1 MSRKKKVAIIVG
13 TVIVAAAAVIA
24 GVFVWKG
31 RAGGNGDSQDKVY
44 VEKVAHVM
52 SQNSGV
58 TNRYSGVV
66 EPQEMLEVKKDA
78 EREVKEVF
86 VSVGD
91 EVEEGTVLFSYDT
104 EDMQLQLDQMKL
116 DLEGIGNE
124 ISNYNAQIA
133 ELQQEKATMPADQQ
147 FEYTTQI
154 QTLQTSI
161 KQAEF
166 SRTSK
171 QTEIEKLQ
179 TSINNSE
186 VKSTMAGVVKTI
198 NESGMDEYGNMTAYM
213 TILAT
218 GEYRVKG
225 SMDETS
231 VGMLMEGTPVILRSR
246 TDDTMTW
253 KGTVT
258 KIDTDPTEQNNN
270 EMMGMEGGEIA
281 SKYAFYVS
289 LDTADG
295 LLLGQ
300 HLYVEPDY
308 GQSEAV
314 EKEGIWLGSW
324 YIDRSGDEPFVWVAD
339 KKDRLRKRTVEL
351 GEYDENMDEYEIV
364 SGLSEE
370 DYIAFPMP
378 GLYEGVKTVTEES
391 EVDYSSPLYNQES
404 GDDMID
410 DGMMDD
416 GMVDDGMMMEEG
428 FYDTEVVEED
438 FGFGTEV
445 AE

>member
-1 MSRKKKVAIIVG
+1 MSKKKKVAIIVG
-13 TVIVAAAAVIA
+13 AVVVAVAAIII

-31 RAGGNGDSQDKVY
+31 RAGGSKNSSDKVY
-44 VEKVAHVM
+44 VEKVAFVM
-52 SQNSGV
+52 SQTSGV
-58 TNRYSGVV
+58 NNRYSGVV
-66 EPQEMLEVKKDA
+66 EPQETLEVKKDM

-104 EDMQLQLDQMKL
+104 EDMQMQLDQMKL
-116 DLEGIGNE
+116 DLEGIANE
-124 ISNYNAQIA
+124 ISNYNAQIG
-133 ELQQEKATMPADQQ
+133 ELQQEKATVPADQQ

-166 SRTSK
+166 NRTSK
-171 QTEIEKLQ
+171 QAEIEKMQ
-179 TSINNSE
+179 TSIDNSE
-186 VKSTMAGVVKTI
+186 VKSTMAGVVKSI
-198 NESGMDEYGNMTAYM
+198 NESGMDEYGNMAAFM

-218 GEYRVKG
+218 GEYRVKATL
-225 SMDETS
+225 DETS
-231 VGMLMEGTPVILRSR
+231 IGMIMEGDPVILRSR
-246 TDDTMTW
+246 IDETMTW
-253 KGTVT
+253 TGSVT

-270 EMMGMEGGEIA
+270 NYYGGMEGGETA

-289 LDTADG
+289 LDSTDG

-308 GQSEAV
+308 GQADIT

-324 YIDRSGDEPFVWVAD
+324 YIDMSGDEPFVWVAD
-339 KKDRLRKRTVEL
+339 KKNKLRKRPVEL
-351 GEYDENMDEYEIV
+351 GAYDENMDEYEIV

-378 GLYEGVKTVTEES
+378 GLYEGVKTVTNEA
-391 EVDYSSPLYNQES
+391 EVDYSSPLYNQEF
-404 GDDMID
+404 
-410 DGMMDD
+410 
-416 GMVDDGMMMEEG
+416 DDGMMM
-428 FYDTEVVEED
+428 DDDMMMDDAVMPED
-438 FGFGTEV
+438 DFDLGTEV